1 MDLVKVQQIHNQY
14 RIFRQDMYNE
24 WEEYAYLNHCIRKP
38 TKEPFEFNS
47 LLSDSV
53 LHKTIVDAGGMQT
66 RFLSGGNSRSH
77 FINSVGRFEV
87 YISSLAK
94 VVFIDYPQKMKG
106 SDSETE
112 TSKAFQLILSC
123 STRDEMI
130 DTLAEEKVRSIFYG
144 NPADVF
150 LKDKCKLELG
160 TLFSSKYRLAISLYS
175 EILGRRNAIIH
186 NSGRVDKKY
195 IRENPQSTLLEGKKI
210 IISENYLRGTIGLL
224 VGIAAETTSNVVEN
238 IYKGNVQGILGR
250 ATNSFE
256 NCYKI
261 DWYKRLLQNSD

>member
-1 MDLVKVQQIHNQY
+1 MDLIKVQRLHNQY
-14 RIFRQDMYNE
+14 RIFREDMYNE
-24 WEEYAYLNHCIRKP
+24 WEEYAYLSHCVGKP
-38 TKEPFEFNS
+38 NKDPFDFYS

-66 RFLSGGNSRSH
+66 RFLRGGNSKSH

-94 VVFIDYPQKMKG
+94 IVFIDYPQKMKG
-106 SDSETE
+106 ADSEAE
-112 TSKAFQLILSC
+112 TTKAFQLILNC

-130 DTLAEEKVRSIFYG
+130 DALAEEKVRSIFYG

-150 LKDKCKLELG
+150 LKDRCKLELG

-195 IRENPQSTLLEGKKI
+195 IRENPQSSLSEREKI
-210 IISENYLRGTIGLL
+210 VISDNYLRGTIGLL
-224 VGIAAETTSNVVEN
+224 VGIAAETTSSVVEN
-238 IYKGNVQGILGR
+238 IYKGNVQGVLGH

-256 NCYKI
+256 RCYEI
-261 DWYKRLLQNSD
+261 DWYKKLLQVSD

>member
-1 MDLVKVQQIHNQY
+1 
-14 RIFRQDMYNE
+14 
-24 WEEYAYLNHCIRKP
+24 
-38 TKEPFEFNS
+38 
-47 LLSDSV
+47 
-53 LHKTIVDAGGMQT
+53 
-66 RFLSGGNSRSH
+66 
-77 FINSVGRFEV
+77 
-87 YISSLAK
+87 
-94 VVFIDYPQKMKG
+94 
-106 SDSETE
+106 
-112 TSKAFQLILSC
+112 
-123 STRDEMI
+123 MI

-256 NCYKI
+256 NCYEI